1 VRGREVRPRRARE
14 AFWRWEQALARWTSD
29 IVVGWSGC
37 LGGSVA
43 RRPVDWRAAGLDGD
57 WGMIGRAERRV
68 EVGGRSGIDLSAEMG
83 RAAILLARDKVEFAK
98 LQSKRT
104 WDEDSVV

>member
-1 VRGREVRPRRARE
+1 
-14 AFWRWEQALARWTSD
+14 
-29 IVVGWSGC
+29 
-37 LGGSVA
+37 
-43 RRPVDWRAAGLDGD
+43 
-57 WGMIGRAERRV
+57 MIGRAERRV